1 MRRTAAGLLLIAG
14 LLPLDVAGTVFAQ
27 ESANASSDDGSAL
40 IDQETLPTATELKG
54 PRPQA
59 DPSVLAPAAT
69 TLPESID
76 SLKSPPSLALPN
88 LPDQVRIRE
97 LRPITLAE
105 AEQLAEVNSPNLKA
119 VALQVQQAKSSLR
132 ASISRWYPTLDL
144 RANGLPQYL
153 SSENR
158 SFESNGTE
166 LTNPLNSLN
175 SLTDSLQDEATQ
187 RTTESQRTSQVTS
200 ANFSAQL
207 RWNLID
213 PARVPEISAARDNFE
228 RVRDSYL
235 IALRDL
241 RLTVATAY
249 FNLQRFDESVNVG
262 KQSVISS
269 LISLRDAR
277 ARYQAGVAT
286 KLEVLEAE
294 TQLARDQDLL
304 TESISNQVK
313 ARRSLARITD
323 LPQDVTPTAAS
334 PSRIIGVWNPSL
346 QESIIAAYAFREELD
361 QFILDISI
369 NNSNANAALA
379 AVQPVLGIYNNF
391 TSQRFERQQYQ
402 DSRTRDL
409 NGWSVDNAVGLS
421 ATWNIFD
428 GGRARAEYR
437 RNKQRAEE
445 SAYNFAN
452 QRGVI
457 RFQVEEG
464 FYNLR
469 ASQKK
474 IRTTSREILS
484 QREALRLAR
493 LRFQAGV
500 TTQREVVENQRDL
513 TRAQLRYVTAIAEY
527 NISIAELKRRTG
539 LDQVTSCP
547 DLDLPAEKAQPAA
560 SEDVLIEPTPNIP
573 ACQASLLGS

>member
-391 TSQRFERQQYQ
+391 TTQRFERQQYQ